1 MEQIHH
7 IFITKGLQPQISDY
21 IRFLTSVKSSPYSE
35 QRIGVDENL

>member
-7 IFITKGLQPQISDY
+7 VFITMGLQPQIY